1 MLIIQIINSWNSG
14 SSVNAES
21 ICSIEEFNVILY
33 LLSLSTKEW
42 LVDFYLYTFGYT
54 ITLVSFLVRMTF
66 GYFDVINEDRCDAC
80 VFWGSSVSSIF
91 SNIHIYP
98 SWTVP

>member
-66 GYFDVINEDRCDAC
+66 GYFDVINEDQCDAC
-80 VFWGSSVSSIF
+80 VFWD
-91 SNIHIYP
+91 P
-98 SWTVP
+98 Q